1 MSESHATHPGH
12 PRRKLPPIWL
22 MGLTNCTWGLMGGF
36 AIITLPQ
43 LLAAQGVPGGALL
56 AFTSTLLWPSTI
68 VAFVSPILD
77 VHFSRRT
84 YAIATAVLTAVA
96 VVFSVTHNSHF
107 RLIEIVMVAGYSA
120 AALYQGAVGGWM
132 GSLIDPKDDGKL
144 GVWFAVSNTGA
155 AGITALLGATLV
167 SRFGTHVAAVC
178 LAAVLLLPTL
188 LFLFIPAPGPDRKL
202 ASESFGQFWGDIAAL
217 MKRREVVIAMLLFV
231 LPSASFALTNAL
243 AGWGKDFSA
252 SEHLVS
258 FAAGTGALIAGI
270 AGSFALQPLAKF
282 FPLRPIYLGV
292 GIIGGLFTL
301 SLLVLPH
308 TPTVF
313 AIAFTGEN
321 IFQALAFATANAISF
336 ETMGPG
342 NPLAATLFTV
352 LIAITN
358 LPIIYMGYIDSAAYD
373 YAGVRGSLI
382 SDACISIVVCTTLW
396 WLLFR
401 LKKKP
406 LRSEEAAT

>member
-1 MSESHATHPGH
+1 
-12 PRRKLPPIWL
+12 

-36 AIITLPQ
+36 ALITLPQ
-43 LLAAQGVPGGALL
+43 LLAAQGIPGGTIF
-56 AFTSTLLWPSTI
+56 AFATTLLWPSTV

-77 VHFSRRT
+77 VRFSRRT
-84 YAIATAVLTAVA
+84 YALVTAVLTAAA
-96 VVFSVTHNSHF
+96 VVFSVTHSSHF
-107 RLIEIVMVAGYSA
+107 RLIEVVMIAGYSA

-132 GSLIDPKDDGKL
+132 GSLIDKKDDGKL
-144 GVWFAVSNTGA
+144 GVWFAVANIGA
-155 AGITALLGATLV
+155 AGITGFSGALLV
-167 SRFGTHVAAVC
+167 SRFGANIAAVF
-178 LAAVLLLPTL
+178 LAILLLLPML

-202 ASESFGQFWGDIAAL
+202 AGESFSQFFSDIAAL

-252 SEHLVS
+252 SERLVS
-258 FAAGTGALIAGI
+258 FVGGTGALVAGI
-270 AGSFALQPLAKF
+270 AGSFALQPLAKRL
-282 FPLRPIYLGV
+282 PLRPIYLGV
-292 GIIGGLFTL
+292 GILGGFFTL

-321 IFQALAFATANAISF
+321 IFQALAFATANAITF
-336 ETMGPG
+336 ETIGPG

-373 YAGVRGSLI
+373 HAGLRGSLI
-382 SDACISIVVCTTLW
+382 SDSCISIVVCLTLW
-396 WLLFR
+396 WLLVR
-401 LKKKP
+401 LKNNH
-406 LRSEEAAT
+406 LRSQESAAH